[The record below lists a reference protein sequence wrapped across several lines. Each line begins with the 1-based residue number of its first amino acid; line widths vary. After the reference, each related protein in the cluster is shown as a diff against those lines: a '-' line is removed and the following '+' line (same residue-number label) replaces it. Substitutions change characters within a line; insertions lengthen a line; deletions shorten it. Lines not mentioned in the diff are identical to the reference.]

1 MRDIDTRLGFMVTTA
16 ILLVIFGM
24 SNAWFAPVEESGSP
38 DWYRAP
44 VIAVLEAARQE
55 TEPKLILAGGSN
67 VIYGF
72 RSEVI
77 STKTGMPVV
86 NAGISSMMLSI
97 TSYTDVLAAI
107 VKPGDIVIFSAAE
120 LTVPDKPPGLAVSR
134 RRAEALTASLGIPFT
149 ASSARAPKVWQ
160 LIPERALATRLVP
173 AGPVGRDQTAR
184 RFGNE
189 QTCVEAPMWRTPKAR
204 PVQPPPPETIAA
216 THRLA
221 QVVRARGGTIYFS
234 LP

>member
-149 ASSARAPKVWQ
+149 ASSASAPKVWQ

-189 QTCVEAPMWRTPKAR
+189 QTCV
-204 PVQPPPPETIAA
+204 
-216 THRLA
+216 
-221 QVVRARGGTIYFS
+221 
-234 LP
+234 